1 MIIKS
6 NFLGR
11 CLISKEGNSWVSYGL
26 DANGDIIG
34 CNIIAPSTCK
44 SLYHVFLF
52 VKEHISSSVV
62 IEKFFKEGNEG
73 C

>member
-6 NFLGR
+6 DFLGR
-11 CLISKEGNSWVSYGL
+11 VLVVKENNNWCGYGIN
-26 DANGDIIG
+26 ANGDTIG

-44 SLYHVFLF
+44 SLHEVFLF
-52 VKEHISSSVV
+52 VKEHISSSVI
-62 IEKFFKEGNEG
+62 IEKFFKEGNVG